1 MDIKSEILT
10 EIKNIASEL
19 LEIRETLYNNPE
31 LGLEEYIACNLL
43 SSKLCSHGFTVTQ
56 NFCSMETSFCAEYS
70 SEIPGPTIAF
80 LCEYDALPGIGHACG
95 HNLIAA
101 MSFGAACGLKK
112 VIDRIGGK
120 IIVYGTPDEESTSG
134 KITLVREGAFDH
146 VDAVIMCHPY
156 SSSVKSGATLG
167 LGALQFEFFGSSAH
181 AAQPKE
187 YCKNALDAMVMSY
200 LNINNLKQYIPDANI
215 YGIID
220 NGGSRPN
227 IIPDYTSMRFYIRAA
242 NKHKL
247 NEYMDRVSPCVVQT
261 SKASDV
267 EVKVTEFENR
277 VDNLVTNEA
286 LSEAFTKNYQSLSS
300 FILEEPTGYS
310 ATSDIGNVS
319 HVVPTI
325 HPWIAITENTSLVLH
340 NKDFAFATMTNTAT
354 EQMILSSAAMAQTGY
369 DFLTSEKLRH
379 QVELDF
385 YNNVK

>member
-1 MDIKSEILT
+1 M
-10 EIKNIASEL
+10 
-19 LEIRETLYNNPE
+19 
-31 LGLEEYIACNLL
+31 
-43 SSKLCSHGFTVTQ
+43 
-56 NFCSMETSFCAEYS
+56 
-70 SEIPGPTIAF
+70 
-80 LCEYDALPGIGHACG
+80 
-95 HNLIAA
+95 
-101 MSFGAACGLKK
+101 
-112 VIDRIGGK
+112 IGGK

-247 NEYMDRVSPCVVQT
+247 NEYMDRVSQCVVQT